1 MSTMPSIIAKFI
13 DYYTEME
20 SHPPLALTTL
30 YHLEAELTDPFGKHQ
45 GLFAIESY
53 FTQLLSNVKHCH
65 FAINSLIH
73 NDHQFT
79 VTWTMSWSHPRI
91 SGGKTLLLE
100 GCSIVE
106 IESELII
113 RQRDYYDA
121 GEMLY
126 EHIPLLGWA
135 IRQVKRRLRS

>member
-1 MSTMPSIIAKFI
+1 MSTMPSIITKFI
-13 DYYTEME
+13 DYYAELE
-20 SHPPLALTTL
+20 NQPSLALTTI
-30 YHLEAELTDPFGKHQ
+30 YHLDAELTDPFGKHQ
-45 GLFAIESY
+45 GLSAIQNY
-53 FTQLLSNVKHCH
+53 FSQLLTNVKHCH
-65 FAINSLIH
+65 FVTDSLMYKD
-73 NDHQFT
+73 NQFT

-106 IESELII
+106 IQNDLII

-126 EHIPLLGWA
+126 EHLPLVGWA
-135 IRQVKRRLRS
+135 IRKIKRRLRS